1 MTRPPEPRPFR
12 IGLVQMCSGRSV
24 EHNLLDATRLVR
36 KAAAQG
42 ARYVQTPEVTTL
54 MDLDRASLLAASQ
67 PEEGNPA
74 LAHFRSLTRELGLW
88 LHVGSM
94 TIALAGGKLANRS
107 FLISPEGRI
116 AARYDKIHMFDVD
129 LPGGESYKESRNY
142 EPGRLAVLADL
153 PWGPIGLTI
162 CYDLR
167 FPYLYRALAKAGARF
182 LAIPAA
188 FTRVTGQ
195 AHWHTL
201 VRARAIET
209 QCFVFAAAQGGRHEH
224 GRETFGH
231 SLVVSPWGEILAE
244 GGTEPGVFLAD
255 IDLTVQEEARTRVPS
270 LQHDREFSVV
280 HGEGVPPLAS
290 AKSPGNAG

>member
-1 MTRPPEPRPFR
+1 MASEPHPSTVRV
-12 IGLVQMCSGRSV
+12 GLVQMCSGRSV
-24 EHNLLDATRLVR
+24 ERNLVAAAALVR
-36 KAAAQG
+36 QAAGQG
-42 ARYVQTPEVTTL
+42 AQYVQTPEVTTL
-54 MDLDRASLLAASQ
+54 MDLDRASLMAASR

-74 LAHFRSLTRELGLW
+74 LAQFRALARELGIW

-94 TIALAGGKLANRS
+94 IVALPGGRLANRS
-107 FLISPEGRI
+107 LLIAPEGRV

-129 LPGGESYKESRNY
+129 LPGGESYRESRTY

-201 VRARAIET
+201 VRARAIEA

-244 GGTEPGVFLAD
+244 GGIEPGVVVAD
-255 IDLTVQEEARTRVPS
+255 IDLKALEEARARVPS
-270 LQHDREFSVV
+270 LQHDRDFDVV
-280 HGEGVPPLAS
+280 HGEGVPPLTPARS
-290 AKSPGNAG
+290 QPS